1 MRSKYN
7 IENQENIYT
16 LQMITIKIN
25 ITTIVDHFVDPITL
39 DEFSG
44 TIEKYIDDNT
54 DNIVILYE
62 NNRIFLTR
70 RSLITEQYN
79 VAKNQYYGS
88 YYNLDSTRPFEN
100 DPNVDKSMIYFNL
113 RSVGLI
119 VRGNYCN
126 IIHLQNNPNLQLFA
140 VYEQKKIYPSV
151 ARRNDYIDGS
161 LTLQVNDFT
170 CTSVLLPGKPSTVDN
185 LVKLNQPNSTHDM
198 LLLCKQGNYST
209 TGIMVVFTLY
219 CIFHA
224 MYIALRIIFT
234 SQLNVLHE
242 MDGAL

>member
-1 MRSKYN
+1 
-7 IENQENIYT
+7 
-16 LQMITIKIN
+16 MITIKIN
-25 ITTIVDHFVDPITL
+25 ITARVDRFVDPITL

-44 TIEKYIDDNT
+44 TIEKYIDDSM
-54 DNIVILYE
+54 DNIVILFE

-88 YYNLDSTRPFEN
+88 YYKLDSSRPFEN
-100 DPNVDKSMIYFNL
+100 DPNVDKSMIFFNL
-113 RSVGLI
+113 RSIGLI

-126 IIHLQNNPNLQLFA
+126 MIHLQNNPNLQLFA

-151 ARRNDYIDGS
+151 ARRNDYEDGT

-170 CTSVLLPGKPSTVDN
+170 CTSVLLPGKPSTTDN
-185 LVKLNQPNSTHDM
+185 LVKLNQPNSAHDM
-198 LLLCKQGNYST
+198 LLLCKQRTNPT
-209 TGIMVVFTLY
+209 TGLMLVFTLY

-234 SQLNVLHE
+234 SQLDVLHE
-242 MDGAL
+242 MDDAL